1 MPCCLLDRNTIIEH
15 TSALWPTGECLTLA
29 QFCPDQGSDT
39 GKWWRKYFLCQGDLG
54 TLFSTLSP
62 LKANGGEKKEKPNP
76 EKSSVDFLGV
86 RPYCS
91 PSLCPAHPTL
101 LCLAQTRPGR
111 APCACA
117 VRVRHAK
124 QAQQHSDQSLFSC
137 SCFLLKTALGSKVCP
152 GSLC

>member
-62 LKANGGEKKEKPNP
+62 LKANGGEKKKN
-76 EKSSVDFLGV
+76 
-86 RPYCS
+86 
-91 PSLCPAHPTL
+91 PTL
-101 LCLAQTRPGR
+101 RSQVWISWASGLTVLHPFALRTRLCCVLHRP
-111 APCACA
+111 
-117 VRVRHAK
+117 
-124 QAQQHSDQSLFSC
+124 DQVVPHVPARYGSGTQSRRSSTVISPFSAALV
-137 SCFLLKTALGSKVCP
+137 SC
-152 GSLC
+152 